1 MSCHLNSLFQNYFI
15 IFILY
20 SSIELIVNHLNF
32 LANCPYFRKL
42 YLSTVHFMSHSN
54 SETYVLYIIVT
65 FWKKCFAN
73 ISFNM
78 YFVQTQCHP
87 YCHIFK
93 CIYLLTSFR
102 NIYCGI
108 IGINLFYLQLSSG
121 IHSENCIEILC
132 SLQYLPMLMWK
143 HICISLIWYH
153 NYFMSF

>member
-65 FWKKCFAN
+65 FWKKCFAF

-78 YFVQTQCHP
+78 YFVQTQCHS
-87 YCHIFK
+87 YCSHFQMYLPFDQFQKHFIVELLVSIYFISNYLQVFIQK
-93 CIYLLTSFR
+93 TALKSYVHYNIYLCYCE
-102 NIYCGI
+102 NI
-108 IGINLFYLQLSSG
+108 SV
-121 IHSENCIEILC
+121 
-132 SLQYLPMLMWK
+132 
-143 HICISLIWYH
+143 
-153 NYFMSF
+153 